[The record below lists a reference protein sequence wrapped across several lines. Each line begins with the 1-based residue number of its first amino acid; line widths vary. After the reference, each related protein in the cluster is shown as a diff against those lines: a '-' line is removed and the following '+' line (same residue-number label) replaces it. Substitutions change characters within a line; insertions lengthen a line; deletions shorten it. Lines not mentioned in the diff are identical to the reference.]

1 MVKGR
6 VLLMTKVLIVAALD
20 IIQERLFHLV
30 EKENEYKV
38 ICCTPY
44 GNEVIRICSE
54 KKPNLIIMYI
64 GVQEIIDFSIMKEI
78 KSISKEIKIMI
89 LALGG
94 DKKNLL
100 LALKHGADG
109 YIMNDNGINE
119 IFTIMA
125 DSYNKVK
132 NIHKENYI
140 NRIRN
145 IYDKGIFSQTHFTLR
160 EKEVLNL
167 VSEGFTNHEI
177 GIALGISSGRA
188 RNIVTDLIAK
198 CMVKNRT
205 QLAVLA
211 VKINMLSIHLSDDEI
226 YE

>member
-1 MVKGR
+1 MI
-6 VLLMTKVLIVAALD
+6 KVLIVAALD
-20 IIQERLFHLV
+20 IIQEYLFHLV

-38 ICCTPY
+38 IACIPF

-54 KKPNLIIMYI
+54 KRPNLIIMYS
-64 GVQEIIDFSIMKEI
+64 GLQENIDYSLIKEI
-78 KSISKEIKIMI
+78 KIISKEIKIMI

-94 DKKNLL
+94 DKNNLF

-109 YIMNDNGINE
+109 YIINE
-119 IFTIMA
+119 DGISEILAFIGN
-125 DSYNKVK
+125 SFIKVK
-132 NIHKENYI
+132 NIHRENFI

-145 IYDKGIFSQTHFTLR
+145 INDTRMYSEAHFTSR

-177 GIALGISSGRA
+177 GIALGISAGRA
-188 RNIVTDLIAK
+188 RNIVADLIAK

-211 VKINMLSIHLSDDEI
+211 VKINMLSIHLRDDEI